1 MFSHKTNEHES
12 SNVPDSCPL
21 LHYRLSQAISRE
33 ICRNSSSVRNRR
45 LRQNFFEKLHVACYV
60 AFLDTLVLGLS
71 SVSRKLG
78 ELSVIAIVFILA
90 GGASIVRVR
99 VRCG

>member
-1 MFSHKTNEHES
+1 MFSCKTNKRKS

-21 LHYRLSQAISRE
+21 LRHRLSQAISRE

-45 LRQNFFEKLHVACYV
+45 PRQNFFEKLHVACDV
-60 AFLDTLVLGLS
+60 AFLDTLVFGLS

-78 ELSVIAIVFILA
+78 ELSVIAIIFVLA
-90 GGASIVRVR
+90 GGGGVVGVR